1 MASWTEHLYVRD
13 SVSGAFGAACL
24 VAAGAPFDTV
34 KLRVQTGQ
42 AASPL
47 ACLRSMVATEGVLS
61 LWKGAGPAFS
71 SAVIENTVIFTV
83 NGLFRRLLLRSRPD
97 DHEETVAE
105 HAVVGAATGVFSS
118 TAICPAEVVKVRMQY
133 QRSGSSAAGASA
145 GAAGGPRFASGW
157 AAARHIYAHEGGLR
171 GLFAGLA
178 PLMVRDIPFNAI
190 FFASYR
196 SACGA
201 YRRWA
206 GLRAEEQLPAPATF
220 LAGGLAGVAA
230 WSIVL
235 PADRVKS
242 AMQVA
247 GQVEGHAP
255 TYNATMAST
264 LRHVLAE
271 GGGPRALY
279 VGWSAAVLRSFPANA
294 ALFWGVETAD
304 RLLRQAGV

>member
-1 MASWTEHLYVRD
+1 MASWTEHLHVRD

-83 NGLFRRLLLRSRPD
+83 NGLFRRLLLQARPD

-105 HAVVGAATGVFSS
+105 HALVGAATGVFSS

-133 QRSGSSAAGASA
+133 QRNGASTT
-145 GAAGGPRFASGW
+145 GGGGGGPRFASGW
-157 AAARHIYAHEGGLR
+157 AAARHIYATEGGLR

-196 SACGA
+196 SACSG
-201 YRRWA
+201 YRQWA
-206 GLRAEEQLPAPATF
+206 GLRPEQPLPAPATF

-230 WSIVL
+230 WSVVL

-255 TYNATMAST
+255 TYNATMMST

-271 GGGPRALY
+271 GRGVRALY
-279 VGWSAAVLRSFPANA
+279 VGWTAAVLRSFPANA

-304 RLLRQAGV
+304 RVLRQAGV